1 MTTTIDKN
9 TTLHPQ
15 INPDPEQQD
24 AKDIN
29 EGRANLL
36 MAQARKIVS
45 LQAEIEAN
53 QAKVDQLK
61 QDILDTHEPGT
72 YAAGD
77 LKVQVR
83 EGSKRLNASRFKAKY
98 PAEDYPELYKIA
110 PDSTG
115 ARKKLGEDAL
125 AGLFDQ
131 GKSTVV
137 VK

>member
-1 MTTTIDKN
+1 MTTAI
-9 TTLHPQ
+9 
-15 INPDPEQQD
+15 INQQPILQTQATPEQIERAKED
-24 AKDIN
+24 AQAK
-29 EGRANLL
+29 ENLL

-45 LQAEIEAN
+45 LQAEIEER
-53 QAKVDQLK
+53 QQKVDQLK

-72 YAAGD
+72 YVAGG

-83 EGSKRLNASRFKAKY
+83 EGSKRLNAGRFQKKF
-98 PAEDYPELYKIA
+98 PAADYPELYKIA